1 MSNRNARGVIR
12 TAALVVLPVS
22 VGVLAACS
30 SRQNMPNDS
39 AAARGGATASARGSV
54 TSSDAALVPV
64 RGTIAAV
71 SDTALS
77 ITTPTGPQQIH
88 VVAPLRVYQRGP
100 SDLTHVTPNTFV
112 GITSVAQ
119 PDGSQ
124 RATEIHIF
132 PEELRGTGEGS
143 RPMDENTSG
152 ARSTMTNGAVSP
164 SRMTNGNV
172 GATRMTNGSV
182 GSTSGAQTFTV
193 RYQGGQQIIQV
204 PPNVT
209 VTAITASRTTP
220 AVGANVVVLAH
231 RNSAG
236 QLDASAVMLVGPT
249 GK

>member
-1 MSNRNARGVIR
+1 
-12 TAALVVLPVS
+12 
-22 VGVLAACS
+22 
-30 SRQNMPNDS
+30 
-39 AAARGGATASARGSV
+39 
-54 TSSDAALVPV
+54 
-64 RGTIAAV
+64 
-71 SDTALS
+71 
-77 ITTPTGPQQIH
+77 
-88 VVAPLRVYQRGP
+88 
-100 SDLTHVTPNTFV
+100 
-112 GITSVAQ
+112 
-119 PDGSQ
+119 
-124 RATEIHIF
+124 
-132 PEELRGTGEGS
+132 
-143 RPMDENTSG
+143 MDENTSG